1 MTSATSKKLSV
12 DFRSTVFLII
22 PFIFLFF
29 YEFIFRLVT
38 GCSFSFHS
46 QLYVLLFTIVPSAAL
61 YLIFTAV
68 KNTVY
73 RHIASSV
80 ILFLLSLT
88 YLIEYF
94 IFRQF
99 KIFYDINTVFA
110 GGKGVLSSFRG
121 EIYDLVF
128 STEGIIVIAIFF
140 VPVIVYAAIGWMI
153 PLGEPVRW
161 RERVAAAGIGVLAFL
176 IGWLCVL
183 LHPIYSLQYTDEYNF
198 QYAVDHFGLSTAIRL
213 DIENMIT
220 PKVDDSFIILPSDP
234 TPPIQN
240 TGKLPTNTDT
250 PETGSGK
257 DPLPSETDNE
267 AYESDSPSQED
278 PVVYTPN
285 ILELD
290 LDTLISTSSGKI
302 NEIHRY
308 IASLSPTYK
317 NEYTGL
323 FEGKNLIFIT
333 AEAFTAECIDPTL
346 TPTLYRLATKG
357 MNFTDYYQPASAG
370 TTGGEYQNIFG
381 LLPSYGGG
389 SFNATVNRENAT
401 TIFYQLGKLG
411 YYGQAFH
418 NNSYTYYNRNK
429 THANLGFSSGF
440 MGYGNGMEEFVTH
453 QWPQSDLEMIEGTLP
468 MYIDEPQFCVYY
480 MTVSGHGNYGRT
492 SNSMTLKNWD
502 RVAHLDVSDP
512 VKGYFAANL
521 ELEDAVSALV
531 RALEEKGIADDT
543 VICISSDHFPYALD
557 TDTSLGQMEYLAELY
572 GCNISNS
579 LVRDHNRLIL
589 WCGSLED
596 QDPITVSSPTSSLDV
611 LPTLLNLFGIPYDSR
626 LYIGRDVFSG
636 SEAIVF
642 NTSYDW
648 KTDLGTYLSSTGK
661 FTPANDKVVIPD
673 GYVARIKAI
682 VKNKVN
688 FSRAVLDYDYYKAVL
703 PASAYR

>member
-46 QLYVLLFTIVPSAAL
+46 QLYVLLFTVVPSAAL

-80 ILFLLSLT
+80 ILFLLSLP

-121 EIYDLVF
+121 EIYDLIF

-183 LHPIYSLQYTDEYNF
+183 LHPIYSLQYTNEYNF

-213 DIENMIT
+213 DVENIIF
-220 PKVDDSFIILPSDP
+220 PKVDDSFIIFP
-234 TPPIQN
+234 T
-240 TGKLPTNTDT
+240 
-250 PETGSGK
+250 
-257 DPLPSETDNE
+257 DPLPTYPDTEKPPVETSAPDSEDPQSSETDSE
-267 AYESDSPSQED
+267 AYETDAPKIE

-357 MNFTDYYQPASAG
+357 INFTDYYQPASAG

-389 SFNATVNRENAT
+389 SFNSTVNRENAT
-401 TIFYQLGKLG
+401 TIFYQLNKLG

-429 THANLGFSSGF
+429 THANLGFSNGF
-440 MGYGNGMEEFVTH
+440 MGYGNGIEKFVTH

-468 MYIDEPQFCVYY
+468 MYIDEPNFCVYY
-480 MTVSGHGNYGRT
+480 MTVSGHGNYTKSSNRMT
-492 SNSMTLKNWD
+492 SKNWD
-502 RVAHLDVSDP
+502 RVAHLDVSDT

-521 ELEDAVSALV
+521 ELEYAVEALV
-531 RALEEKGIADDT
+531 SALEEKGIADDT
-543 VICISSDHFPYALD
+543 VICIASDHFPYALD
-557 TDTSLGQMEYLAELY
+557 TDASLGQMKYLSELY
-572 GCNISNS
+572 GCDISNS

-596 QDPITVSSPTSSLDV
+596 EDPITVSSPTSSLDV

-626 LYIGRDVFSG
+626 LYIGRDVFSD

-688 FSRAVLDYDYYKAVL
+688 FSRVVLDYDYYKAVL
-703 PASAYR
+703 PASVYR

>member
-1 MTSATSKKLSV
+1 MQNKIQKQLLTMLFFWLIMFYYETLFHIFTVSKTINITYLY
-12 DFRSTVFLII
+12 
-22 PFIFLFF
+22 IFLFS
-29 YEFIFRLVT
+29 I
-38 GCSFSFHS
+38 SFSQINCILSTLFKS
-46 QLYVLLFTIVPSAAL
+46 RALTSVFVLLPAVA
-61 YLIFTAV
+61 YLV
-68 KNTVY
+68 
-73 RHIASSV
+73 
-80 ILFLLSLT
+80 
-88 YLIEYF
+88 EYF

-99 KIFYDINTVFA
+99 KVFYDISTVTGGAGDAMGSFA
-110 GGKGVLSSFRG
+110 SNIFR
-121 EIYDLVF
+121 LVF
-128 STEGIIVIAIFF
+128 SFDGITKLVLFLLPFILYLVFSKRFLPAVRFNAVGRLISLGTALLSYIVALLIISFTPLAPLNNSEYDFQSAIK
-140 VPVIVYAAIGWMI
+140 
-153 PLGEPVRW
+153 
-161 RERVAAAGIGVLAFL
+161 
-176 IGWLCVL
+176 
-183 LHPIYSLQYTDEYNF
+183 N
-198 QYAVDHFGLSTAIRL
+198 FGLANAVVL
-213 DIENMIT
+213 DFKNL
-220 PKVDDSFIILPSDP
+220 VLPSDNFENE
-234 TPPIQN
+234 QN
-240 TGKLPTNTDT
+240 ETAVTDT
-250 PETGSGK
+250 EQTEVETPKQYGFNK
-257 DPLPSETDNE
+257 IDIDFETLKNN
-267 AYESDSPSQED
+267 ANQ
-278 PVVYTPN
+278 THK
-285 ILELD
+285 ELD
-290 LDTLISTSSGKI
+290 DYVSSLAAT
-302 NEIHRY
+302 RQ
-308 IASLSPTYK
+308 
-317 NEYTGL
+317 NEYTGI
-323 FEGKNLIFIT
+323 FKGKNLIMIT
-333 AEAFTAECIDPTL
+333 AEAFCANVIDPTL

-357 MNFTDYYQPASAG
+357 INFTDFYQPSSAG